1 MDSRFEKVGA
11 TSQINP
17 VESPYVEKISSQPE
31 KSGVTS
37 NTTAVPGEDDT
48 LIKDNEAAFAK
59 PDRDLA
65 KAVWTIV
72 CGVALPCI
80 PVIVISAVLIW
91 FILSKQVKTQRG
103 WPDFYIQATT
113 AQRNLN
119 VTETIYDWRH
129 MAGPALFTQRN
140 PSTITTIASWTS
152 RVIPYLTSSI
162 MALVA
167 FFAARR
173 IIVKSQRGE
182 GVDLPSPQQL
192 TLLIGLL
199 GGNSLE
205 PLKDTLLHRYQ
216 HKRKLADPIPMAF
229 TALFMI
235 TFLGLLIPLV
245 DTWFGIATT
254 PAIITQLYNITSGGA
269 STFGRA
275 LSSVQ
280 CPNGPGDFRAMGGV
294 AWISCNMHFDDQ
306 NPYGIDATL
315 VGPDESARTALGYSA
330 ITSIANYTDKNGLTY
345 HYLAD
350 KRADGKLDFK
360 AHTFGI
366 TTQCKPITSHC
377 VVSKNWPS
385 VSDST
390 GLLND
395 KFECSAGFQAN
406 FTFPGAAQTL
416 DAAYN
421 MSGDV
426 TNPGADGLEGRP
438 SIGLA
443 FSTNADLTNR
453 VGKQV
458 YSISDLTLLV
468 TNNLTS
474 NETPLTPAQ
483 MSALQNN
490 PDTQF
495 LHAQNPLNF
504 ATWATGYPTYDT
516 TLVQNGVIDN
526 PLLNDTEIYRGSV
539 GGNTKWI
546 VQCSA
551 TVYNVTYAWANG
563 SVHSFDVEVSNPEM
577 GGFMSAPFG
586 FHLDPAANVLASIAS
601 LAALQNTSKD
611 LADVFANGWANA
623 ALALSVGTMDPQA
636 NVIEQVR
643 NSTIAVARVPIAPL
657 SLLLG
662 LKLLYV
668 VAVIL
673 LALGAYCFTH
683 PAETEVVKTQ
693 LSAKGLAAAHFDA
706 PDMLQSN
713 VVRELGQRL
722 QPAESPTEEDPR
734 GGGLKRAVT
743 LAEMEDKRIGVVADA
758 NGAWGFAVVANGVW
772 NGIKPIA
779 TDIIGMEASQGNLG
793 TAGQLMTAWKK

>member
-11 TSQINP
+11 TSQIHP
-17 VESPYVEKISSQPE
+17 DGTPYEDKISNQPE

-37 NTTAVPGEDDT
+37 KITAVPGEDDT

-65 KAVWTIV
+65 KAIWTIV

-91 FILSKQVKTQRG
+91 FILSKQVKTQHG
-103 WPDFYIQATT
+103 WPEFYIQATT
-113 AQRNLN
+113 AQRDLN
-119 VTETIYDWRH
+119 VTEMIYDWRH
-129 MAGPALFTQRN
+129 MAGPALYTQRN

-235 TFLGLLIPLV
+235 TILGLMIPLV

-254 PAIITQLYNITSGGA
+254 PAIVTQLYNTTSRVSA
-269 STFGRA
+269 FGRA
-275 LSSVQ
+275 LSALQ
-280 CPNGPGDFRAMGGV
+280 CSDGPGGFEAMTGIQ
-294 AWISCNMHFDDQ
+294 WLSCNLR
-306 NPYGIDATL
+306 YGATDTSGIIATL
-315 VGPDESARTALGYSA
+315 AGPDESARTMLGHSA
-330 ITSIANYTDKNGLTY
+330 ITTISNYTDKDGLTY

-350 KRADGKLDFK
+350 KRADAKLDFK

-377 VVSKNWPS
+377 VDSAQWPMVLDSAGVYKNNFSCTP
-385 VSDST
+385 
-390 GLLND
+390 
-395 KFECSAGFQAN
+395 GFQAN
-406 FTFPGAAQTL
+406 FTFPGEAQTL
-416 DAAYN
+416 DATPETHN
-421 MSGDV
+421 DI
-426 TNPGADGLEGRP
+426 TNDSANVEEGRP
-438 SIGLA
+438 LIGFA
-443 FSTNADLTNR
+443 FSTNANLTDR
-453 VGKQV
+453 VGKRV
-458 YSISDLTLLV
+458 YSTEELHILM
-468 TNNLTS
+468 TNNGTSYDTRLTM
-474 NETPLTPAQ
+474 AQ
-483 MSALQNN
+483 IESLQRNL
-490 PDTQF
+490 DTQY
-495 LHAQNPLNF
+495 LHAQNPLHF
-504 ATWATGYPTYDT
+504 ATWATGYPAFDPNT
-516 TLVQNGVIDN
+516 GVIDN
-526 PLLNDTEIYRGSV
+526 PLLNDTEIYRASIGY
-539 GGNTKWI
+539 NTQWI
-546 VQCSA
+546 VQCLA

-563 SVHSFDVEVSNPEM
+563 SIHTFDAEVSNPEM
-577 GGFMSAPFG
+577 GGYISAPFG
-586 FHLDPAANVLASIAS
+586 FHLDPAANALASIAS
-601 LAALQNTSKD
+601 LAALQNTSRD
-611 LADVFANGWANA
+611 LADVFADGWANA
-623 ALALSVGTMDPQA
+623 ALALTAGTMDTQA

-643 NSTIAVARVPIAPL
+643 NSTIGAARVPIAPL

-683 PAETEVVKTQ
+683 PAETEIVKTQ

-722 QPAESPTEEDPR
+722 QPAESPIVDDPR
-734 GGGLKRAVT
+734 AGGLKRAVT
-743 LAEMEDKRIGVVADA
+743 LAEMEDKRIGVVANA